1 MEFVMNGFHLAVLVA
16 IIVTASL
23 VSNLLAIVTTG
34 PARRGASTLL
44 RLGPRRSPRHAKRLV
59 DSWVA
64 GMLARRERQAASWA
78 ADCLRGRELRA
89 ASRGD
94 ARIGPRRRR

>member
-1 MEFVMNGFHLAVLVA
+1 
-16 IIVTASL
+16 
-23 VSNLLAIVTTG
+23 
-34 PARRGASTLL
+34 LL